1 MELISLIDLNIIIFS
16 PSALFSYEYLL
27 ISLLS
32 KRSWKPGGCWIK
44 RMGETQKLFLKTKK
58 TSENINVGQLVV
70 NNGLQ
75 TKDEQ

>member
-32 KRSWKPGGCWIK
+32 KRSWKAGGCWIK

-58 TSENINVGQLVV
+58 TSENINVSQLVV